1 MLEYVHKEIKK
12 NLKFINNK
20 FLKFK
25 KKIELN
31 DGSCDIDYIEKK
43 KNFSS
48 PPFQYHSI
56 NYYKFK
62 NSLKLKSNEVSKK
75 KIKYL
80 LRLQNKDG
88 SFDEWYKNERSYC
101 TSSYSSFLISN
112 FILNNKIEDLNFK
125 NELFKSIE
133 KSFHFLKGKYNHDI
147 LNQNLA
153 KLAFLQN
160 YYFLKKKS
168 KHIQLEF
175 DQHLQKI
182 NRTILSTDHY
192 EYGGID
198 LGYLTISIMLL
209 FDILKKNRSKKVQF
223 LFLTLIEYARDLTYG
238 FNFFPNYIFSRS
250 SRIFLISGFYFAYRQ
265 NIINKREFSNIFDF
279 YKKNFKKFC
288 LRKDLR
294 YLSFFF
300 SSDHIILHLYDHK
313 KIIRNKTKFKK
324 SRNIGLI
331 YLNANN
337 KKLFIYKKNPNL
349 IAFYKKKKLKIIL
362 SDTIYFN
369 KKKYLP
375 TILEKINVRKDCV
388 DLKISY
394 VKINNYKNFIFNY
407 VNLIS
412 LFSKINFINL
422 IINKFSKYLL
432 ILRKNKASQFKV
444 FKKIYKMNKKFIIR
458 ETIISKKRQLEFKT
472 TYEINYFSP
481 TSFLFKKE
489 TLKLKKIDCKNFTK
503 MNKQIIKNTYEF

>member
-1 MLEYVHKEIKK
+1 M
-12 NLKFINNK
+12 
-20 FLKFK
+20 
-25 KKIELN
+25 
-31 DGSCDIDYIEKK
+31 
-43 KNFSS
+43 
-48 PPFQYHSI
+48 
-56 NYYKFK
+56 
-62 NSLKLKSNEVSKK
+62 
-75 KIKYL
+75 
-80 LRLQNKDG
+80 
-88 SFDEWYKNERSYC
+88 
-101 TSSYSSFLISN
+101 
-112 FILNNKIEDLNFK
+112 NFK

-223 LFLTLIEYARDLTYG
+223 LFLTLIEYARNLTYG

-265 NIINKREFSNIFDF
+265 NIINKREFSNIFYF

-313 KIIRNKTKFKK
+313 KIIRNKQ
-324 SRNIGLI
+324 NL
-331 YLNANN
+331 
-337 KKLFIYKKNPNL
+337 KNL
-349 IAFYKKKKLKIIL
+349 EIL
-362 SDTIYFN
+362 D
-369 KKKYLP
+369 
-375 TILEKINVRKDCV
+375 
-388 DLKISY
+388 
-394 VKINNYKNFIFNY
+394 
-407 VNLIS
+407 
-412 LFSKINFINL
+412 
-422 IINKFSKYLL
+422 
-432 ILRKNKASQFKV
+432 
-444 FKKIYKMNKKFIIR
+444 
-458 ETIISKKRQLEFKT
+458 
-472 TYEINYFSP
+472 
-481 TSFLFKKE
+481 
-489 TLKLKKIDCKNFTK
+489 
-503 MNKQIIKNTYEF
+503 

>member
-337 KKLFIYKKNPNL
+337 KKLFIYKK
-349 IAFYKKKKLKIIL
+349 IQ
-362 SDTIYFN
+362 T
-369 KKKYLP
+369 
-375 TILEKINVRKDCV
+375 
-388 DLKISY
+388 
-394 VKINNYKNFIFNY
+394 
-407 VNLIS
+407 
-412 LFSKINFINL
+412 
-422 IINKFSKYLL
+422 
-432 ILRKNKASQFKV
+432 
-444 FKKIYKMNKKFIIR
+444 
-458 ETIISKKRQLEFKT
+458 
-472 TYEINYFSP
+472 
-481 TSFLFKKE
+481 
-489 TLKLKKIDCKNFTK
+489 
-503 MNKQIIKNTYEF
+503 